1 MMMTEC
7 FSLFFQGLGFSLQA
21 LVTQILVT
29 IISSCSK
36 SLLQS
41 SSCTSS
47 SFLGFHNHLWM
58 TCSFAEQNFLS
69 AAATTQKGNTT
80 QQTLPSLK
88 QKREEKQQ
96 WHQQETNNPSSLH
109 FTTLCLT
116 TSLVHCSW
124 ADWFFFHRKSFFL
137 WELHGHEDWHWN
149 CTWFFSSSSVSLS
162 VSSCGIEL
170 FMKILSLESHMI
182 LLSHGSSGFFFLSVS
197 FPVEFGTHPEESMSF
212 EILNI
217 KEERYKKMR
226 GVGCVSPLLF
236 LEGNS

>member
-1 MMMTEC
+1 
-7 FSLFFQGLGFSLQA
+7 
-21 LVTQILVT
+21 
-29 IISSCSK
+29 
-36 SLLQS
+36 
-41 SSCTSS
+41 
-47 SFLGFHNHLWM
+47 M

-69 AAATTQKGNTT
+69 AAGTTQKGNTT

-88 QKREEKQQ
+88 QKREDKQQ
-96 WHQQETNNPSSLH
+96 WHQQKTNNPSSLY

-124 ADWFFFHRKSFFL
+124 ADCFFFHRKSFFL
-137 WELHGHEDWHWN
+137 WELHAHEDWHWN

-182 LLSHGSSGFFFLSVS
+182 LLSYASSGFFFLSVL
-197 FPVEFGTHPEESMSF
+197 FPVGFGTHPEESMSL
-212 EILNI
+212 EILNV
-217 KEERYKKMR
+217 KEESYKKMR